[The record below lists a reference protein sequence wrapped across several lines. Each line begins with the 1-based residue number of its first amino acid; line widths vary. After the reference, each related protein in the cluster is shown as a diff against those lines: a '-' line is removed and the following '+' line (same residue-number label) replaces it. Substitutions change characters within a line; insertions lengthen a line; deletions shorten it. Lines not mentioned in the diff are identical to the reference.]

1 MSTAT
6 ASATP
11 AAAAPAAYRRARAVR
26 FLRTA
31 HGWIGLWGAA
41 LGLLFGVSGILL
53 NHRNVLK
60 IPAAHTQEDTVQLA
74 LPAERPDNPKALAAW
89 LQGELKLDR
98 EAGRVRAEPGREVI
112 WGDQPVV
119 QPARWTVGF
128 VTPAASVQAEY
139 WVGNGFVSVKRGS
152 NNVFATLNNL
162 HKGVGLGVGWVL
174 LIDTLAGSIL
184 LLSLSGV
191 ALWTLTNRR
200 RTVGAVIGGT
210 SLLVALVIGASAF

>member
-1 MSTAT
+1 
-6 ASATP
+6 
-11 AAAAPAAYRRARAVR
+11 
-26 FLRTA
+26 
-31 HGWIGLWGAA
+31 
-41 LGLLFGVSGILL
+41 
-53 NHRNVLK
+53 VLK